1 MEVINVGNVYT
12 KDIKR
17 VAKEL
22 YEKFKDQVTT
32 DFYSNKKLVDM
43 YVDVQSKKVRNRI
56 AGYLTRLAKLSKEQA
71 TKQVTEEES
80 EE

>member
-1 MEVINVGNVYT
+1 MGNVYT

-22 YEKFKDQVTT
+22 YEKFKDQVSP
-32 DFYSNKKLVDM
+32 DFSSNKKLVDA
-43 YVDVQSKKVRNRI
+43 YVDVQSKKVKNRI
-56 AGYLTRLAKLSKEQA
+56 AGYLTRYAKLSKEQA
-71 TKQVTEEES
+71 SKEEVIEEES